1 LYFLHFPIQQ
11 VTIEQEN
18 YQKINRLTALQSY
31 LINIKKVES
40 IFMGSYI
47 TYLTIAIVAF
57 VAVAAFV
64 FYGAEQQSVIEGS
77 ELAPAA
83 QQGSFASPSGLG
95 ADLNKEQWHEDPFAD
110 EAAAVRAAYTGDK

>member
-1 LYFLHFPIQQ
+1 MGKN
-11 VTIEQEN
+11 VM
-18 YQKINRLTALQSY
+18 Y
-31 LINIKKVES
+31 L
-40 IFMGSYI
+40 
-47 TYLTIAIVAF
+47 A
-57 VAVAAFV
+57 VAVGIMTVVMAVV
-64 FYGAEQQSVIEGS
+64 FGTAEQKSIIEGS

>member
-1 LYFLHFPIQQ
+1 MNGNVYILDKYKKTKTVFMGKQIVYFLA
-11 VTIEQEN
+11 V
-18 YQKINRLTALQSY
+18 A
-31 LINIKKVES
+31 V
-40 IFMGSYI
+40 
-47 TYLTIAIVAF
+47 VAF
-57 VAVAAFV
+57 IAVTAFV

-83 QQGSFASPSGLG
+83 QQGSFTSPSGLG

>member
-1 LYFLHFPIQQ
+1 MNGNVYILDKY
-11 VTIEQEN
+11 
-18 YQKINRLTALQSY
+18 
-31 LINIKKVES
+31 KKTKTV
-40 IFMGSYI
+40 FMGKQI
-47 TYLTIAIVAF
+47 TISLVVAIVAF
-57 VAVAAFV
+57 SAVTAVIFG
-64 FYGAEQQSVIEGS
+64 GAQQQSVIEGS

>member
-1 LYFLHFPIQQ
+1 MNGNVYLLDKYKKTKTVFMSKSVFL
-11 VTIEQEN
+11 
-18 YQKINRLTALQSY
+18 
-31 LINIKKVES
+31 
-40 IFMGSYI
+40 G
-47 TYLTIAIVAF
+47 VAVAVF

-64 FYGAEQQSVIEGS
+64 FYGAEQQSVIIEGS

-83 QQGSFASPSGLG
+83 KQGSFASPSGFG